1 VVHILEVSAGPADR
15 VLFLSGPPP
24 DEGTVLELCSGE
36 ARERVL
42 VECLAG
48 SFSVQVARC
57 FGGPIGCPVSSDRL
71 GYWPRGT
78 KLRIPVEYSP
88 LPGELWECSL
98 CYSQVTKRGRH
109 TEWHEE
115 LRASV

>member
-1 VVHILEVSAGPADR
+1 VVFTLDVPACPADR

-24 DEGTVLELCSGE
+24 EVGTVLELRSSD
-36 ARERVL
+36 ARELVL
-42 VECLAG
+42 VECEAG
-48 SFSVQVARC
+48 TCAVQVMRC
-57 FGGPIGCPVSSDRL
+57 FGGPTGRQVPSDRF

-78 KLRIPVEYSP
+78 RLRIPVEYSA
-88 LPGELWECSL
+88 LAGGWWECSL
-98 CYSQVTKRGRH
+98 CYSPVTKRGRH

>member
-1 VVHILEVSAGPADR
+1 MVYVLELSAGPADR

-24 DEGTVLELCSGE
+24 EVGTVLELRSGD
-36 ARERVL
+36 ARELVY
-42 VECLAG
+42 VECEAG
-48 SFSVQVARC
+48 TFSVQVARC
-57 FGGPIGCPVSSDRL
+57 FGGPIGCLVSSDRF

-78 KLRIPVEYSP
+78 RLRIPVEYS
-88 LPGELWECSL
+88 ELAGGWWECSL
-98 CYSQVTKRGRH
+98 CYSPVTKRGRH